1 MLETRGNDVITINY
15 NLTNNELSSINQ
27 VMDKFKNY
35 LTRELV
41 EYMHKE
47 KAYIQTL
54 NNEFISFEYAK
65 YIKL

>member
-27 VMDKFKNY
+27 VMHKFKNY

-47 KAYIQTL
+47 KAYIETL